1 MAKKKEYKSN
11 NAMDM
16 VLNSLMPGVDKI
28 ENGDIESEKKEP
40 KKTSNEKTNLK
51 KEKRDKRDKRFS
63 LLTTEA
69 TLNKLKMIQRG
80 KKVKSMNDLIN
91 SILESYI
98 KDNEDLVKKIEA
110 FESEIKQ

>member
-1 MAKKKEYKSN
+1 
-11 NAMDM
+11 M

-40 KKTSNEKTNLK
+40 KKTSNEKTNLKNSK